1 MVAILAVERRV
12 VVLREPHSPARRVEP
27 AARSKI
33 FSKCPDDASRYA
45 RCEKGHGPRVGDAA
59 AAALMRVSSM
69 TAAVIA

>member
-1 MVAILAVERRV
+1 MLCKHALCQ
-12 VVLREPHSPARRVEP
+12 LLS
-27 AARSKI
+27 
-33 FSKCPDDASRYA
+33 SRYA